1 MRSVGICGSDV
12 HYWVAG
18 HIGDFVVKAPMVMGH
33 EASGRVAAVG
43 EGVTHLQ
50 VGEKTDKHGQ
60 CCVCSVYELHSQAS
74 PIAIHG
80 SGRVVKN
87 VMPND
92 AH

>member
-1 MRSVGICGSDV
+1 M

-18 HIGDFVVKAPMVMGH
+18 RIGDFVVKAPMVMGH

-50 VGEKTDKHGQ
+50 VGEKTDTHGQ
-60 CCVCSVYELHSQAS
+60 CCVCSVCELHSQAS